1 MNKIF
6 KKCLVAGMIILAAA
20 GLGSCSKKSSEP
32 SALIA
37 QSERI
42 SGELSKIAEESPMY
56 LESAGA
62 SYADGVLSV
71 DIKYSDP
78 LAAVGDYSQALVEY
92 VVSIWL
98 KGHLGADLDTTL
110 NTLSSE
116 QGSLKIT
123 LGGADGTSKEFTIS
137 SARLKKLLVLK
148 PSELNFSAV
157 KDNVALLME
166 RRSSLYG
173 EEYKAEDASFS
184 FTTGFAQYTLVF
196 ESATQHSN
204 LTQDS
209 LRGRYQKALK
219 DQYENYGACAPVIT
233 ELLKSLGV
241 EGYRFVYEAKNNESK
256 TLKAALPWRLFE

>member
-1 MNKIF
+1 MKKIF
-6 KKCLVAGMIILAAA
+6 KKCLVAGVIILAAA

-42 SGELSKIAEESPMY
+42 SGELGKIAEESPMY

-62 SYADGVLSV
+62 DYADGVLSV
-71 DIKYSDP
+71 NIEYSDP
-78 LAAVGDYSQALVEY
+78 YAVVGDYSQELVEY
-92 VVSIWL
+92 IVSLWL
-98 KGHLGADLDTTL
+98 KSHLGADLDTTL
-110 NTLSSE
+110 NTLSTE

-123 LGGADGTSKEFTIS
+123 LVGADGASKEFTIS

-166 RRSSLYG
+166 HRGGLYE
-173 EEYKAEDASFS
+173 EEYKAVDGSFC
-184 FTTGFAQYTLVF
+184 FATGFAQYTLVF
-196 ESATQHSN
+196 ESAAQYSN

-219 DQYENYGACAPVIT
+219 HQYEGYGACAPIIT
-233 ELLKSLGV
+233 DLLKSLGV
-241 EGYRFVYEAKNNESK
+241 EGYRFVYEAKNDESK
-256 TLKAALPWRLFE
+256 SLKAALPWRIFE